1 MRPDVCCWVLKW
13 YESWERPTWADLR
26 RRSFLPQLAR
36 CDELVRY
43 IAIVFVQIKRLF
55 NLTGPFSSY
64 PSPLVWFLFELNL
77 RISSKAL
84 LMWTYCTGRAGLG
97 GGFIRMA
104 NLPPVLHQSTC
115 SQWLSTVSQ
124 LTLITAYGSKPCM
137 KGKTSGR
144 STASHSTL
152 RHCLL
157 PSNLHSTTH
166 LINIILF
173 CLIKTAPTDI
183 TPRAHCVWLVHSRTE
198 VCCIC
203 YTGRAKY
210 FIVKMLCFVL
220 YWRNSLPR
228 TKKK

>member
-1 MRPDVCCWVLKW
+1 MACWVFICRRNTLNRVYLEFSLEKSLNSQSKQAVVLLVRVVVSFWNWHCETRRVLLGIEVVLKAGN
-13 YESWERPTWADLR
+13 RPTWADLR

-77 RISSKAL
+77 KIRSKAL

-124 LTLITAYGSKPCM
+124 LTLITACGSKPC
-137 KGKTSGR
+137 SER
-144 STASHSTL
+144 
-152 RHCLL
+152 
-157 PSNLHSTTH
+157 
-166 LINIILF
+166 
-173 CLIKTAPTDI
+173 
-183 TPRAHCVWLVHSRTE
+183 
-198 VCCIC
+198 
-203 YTGRAKY
+203 
-210 FIVKMLCFVL
+210 
-220 YWRNSLPR
+220 
-228 TKKK
+228 